1 MSKESRSRELQLDT
15 ILAAVTLDLGGKS
28 AAKDDLLHC
37 FTKRYLGNT
46 SSDDSAVKSSDLII
60 ADIVQAWHF
69 VQERKSSRP
78 IIAFEEGLLE
88 ENGRQLPTTV
98 VRVLL
103 DDKPF
108 IVDSLRQALLRSG
121 ATIKTVRN
129 TVLFSGRRKAGAAK
143 DSLGRFG
150 QLIGIA
156 TSSDDDYSAES
167 FCSITCAR
175 WGGER

>member
-15 ILAAVTLDLGGKS
+15 ILAAVALALGGKS
-28 AAKDDLLHC
+28 AAKDDLLHR

-46 SSDDSAVKSSDLII
+46 SSDDSPAQSTELIL
-60 ADIVQAWHF
+60 ADIIQAWHF
-69 VQERKSSRP
+69 IQERKSSRP

-108 IVDSLRQALLRSG
+108 IVDSLRQALLRTNV
-121 ATIKTVRN
+121 TIKTVRN
-129 TVLFSGRRKAGAAK
+129 TVLFSGRRKTGAAK
-143 DSLGRFG
+143 DSLGRSG
-150 QLIGIA
+150 QLSDIA
-156 TSSDDDYSAES
+156 TSSADDYNA
-167 FCSITCAR
+167 
-175 WGGER
+175 